1 MAEPDM
7 NQSNQD
13 IIQVTMQ
20 ACGPSSKLTD

>member
-20 ACGPSSKLTD
+20 ACDHSLKLTD